1 MTDTIFEGER
11 VEAKQEN
18 KSIVSLFGKEKL
30 EEIQDKISKATGL
43 AFVTVDYKGE
53 PVTETTGFTPFCKA
67 VREGERSCECCKRSD
82 AFGALQAVISR
93 KPSIY
98 FCPCGLLEVAIPIED
113 QGVFLG
119 GFIGGQIRCDDAPDD
134 VTRLEQLFKQDANL
148 KDSDTMIT
156 LKNQVRSYSYQ
167 QFTDVVNLIHMI
179 INQMCEAESDH
190 VKDTGKIW
198 SKVQRLEEQKE
209 KLKFEIEVLEQKM
222 ANMMMNQN
230 QYFLANTLSSISNT
244 ATLENAANT
253 NQLILDL
260 ADYMKNSGNTP
271 DSYITISDEM
281 EQIERYIRLSC
292 AKYEERFT
300 YQIRIMEKMRNR
312 KIPTHSI
319 LPYVQNAV
327 YYGVALSG
335 KESRLVVEGTLDNG
349 IGIITISENGPGLSD
364 EKLQEKFEIYHGN
377 YEGKYIDR
385 AMYHAK
391 KRILTAFGEE
401 YEPEIIIEPGI
412 GRKFVIKVPA
422 TFMRGGFDDV

>member
-349 IGIITISENGPGLSD
+349 IGMITISENGPGLSD

-377 YEGKYIDR
+377 YEG
-385 AMYHAK
+385 MYHAK